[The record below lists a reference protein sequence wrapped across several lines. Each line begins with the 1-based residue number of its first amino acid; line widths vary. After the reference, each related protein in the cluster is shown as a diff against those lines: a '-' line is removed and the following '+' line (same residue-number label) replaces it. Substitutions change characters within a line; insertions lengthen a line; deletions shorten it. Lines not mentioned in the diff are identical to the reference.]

1 MTVGTAFRP
10 SVHGWRFRNRFA
22 FSPRL
27 GPVRVPLNLSFGF
40 CGGMAYAALDRFH
53 AGMPTPARTDI
64 PEQGDALYAELYR
77 RQRESLADA
86 VWWKVHRWQRMPDEE
101 IGARTAEEWERVRRG
116 LDVGVPQVV
125 CLIRVRGWT
134 GNISLNHQVV
144 AYAYDAED
152 DSGRVQLRIYDPNHA
167 GRDDVW
173 IAFSPGGPSNRI
185 HGVQSTGEPMRGF
198 FLMSYAPDPP
208 G

>member
-1 MTVGTAFRP
+1 MTVRTAFRP

-53 AGMPTPARTDI
+53 AGVPIPAWSEV

-77 RQRESLADA
+77 RQRESLGDA
-86 VWWKVHRWQRMPDEE
+86 VWWTVYRWQRMPDEDA
-101 IGARTAEEWERVRRG
+101 GTRTAEEWKGVRRG
-116 LDVGVPQVV
+116 LDAGVPQVI
-125 CLIRVRGWT
+125 CLIRVRGWA
-134 GNISLNHQVV
+134 GNLSLNHQVV
-144 AYAYDAED
+144 AYAYEVD
-152 DSGRVQLRIYDPNHA
+152 DESGRVRLRIYDPNHA

-173 IAFSPGGPSNRI
+173 IAFSPAAARGRI
-185 HGVQSTGEPMRGF
+185 DGVQNTGEPMRGF
-198 FLMSYAPDPP
+198 FRMRYAPDPP